1 MGWTGY
7 QPTHFKKGGIVDRKA
22 EGDAY
27 FMEGLHRGNFQVLK
41 SSIKGSVYYAAVK
54 DMVRYAG
61 EDEKEHSIY
70 VPIDDGKV
78 RGYVFLTSVKDGMFY
93 YKDISED
100 MGPGYYDCPESIL
113 KLLSETH
120 SEYALNWRKHC
131 WEENEKKKT
140 HNLSKLP
147 IGTKIIWT
155 RKDGVEVELL
165 KHAPAYQFK
174 RPFWFN
180 AADRTYMSAKWI
192 VDWEVKED

>member
-1 MGWTGY
+1 MGWTG
-7 QPTHFKKGGIVDRKA
+7 QQATHFKNGKIIDRKA
-22 EGDAY
+22 ECDAY
-27 FMEGLHRGNFQVLK
+27 FMEGPNKCYFQVVK
-41 SSIKGSVYYAAVK
+41 SAMIGSTYYAAVK
-54 DMVRYAG
+54 DLKRYVG
-61 EDEKEHSIY
+61 EDSNGHDI
-70 VPIDDGKV
+70 VIPIDDGKV

-180 AADRTYMSAKWI
+180 AADRTYTSAKWI